1 MKFRISFPRKGI
13 LSMRIPIRNFIAATV
28 ISSSVF
34 YCASPAC
41 SFAQNESSLYSISK
55 SAPSQA
61 DKAAD
66 ELVAFSAETII
77 GILRNEPGLM
87 LEVKKMLVRKAFEQG
102 RVLEAADLTDD
113 ALFQLVRDQQSI
125 RILATHEIVDRSYIR
140 AKPTQEEVD
149 RENMLAARYGM
160 QPTPPSGAGAATTK
174 PPAGVSQEQMY
185 WARRDGSLGGYVPPA
200 TSNNEV
206 PQQNIPQQPPLQTAP
221 TNNPSRQMNRASLN
235 ENEDQNLQAQDAFA
249 MNSSANNM
257 QRISPD
263 QLGSL
268 LNASSPASFAVPNNT
283 ANNNNASGSPTALAM
298 GQSSFDPA
306 LAQPDYN
313 MTAASAP
320 PDFPPQSS
328 SSARQDS
335 RQRWNSPSAAD
346 LNQDRPLIRP
356 EPNPYA
362 DVPSLYD
369 LYEQVSTRSPVLQRF
384 GFDIFRNGTGN
395 TENLPMDIPVGP
407 DYVLGPGDS
416 LTIELWGAVSQ
427 RLQRVVDRQGQVS
440 LPEVGT
446 VQVAGRNLGDVQH
459 MVQSVLRT
467 QFRDV
472 EADVS
477 LGRIRTVRVYVV
489 GDVVRPGAYD
499 ISSLS
504 TALNA
509 LYVAG
514 GPTTRGSLR
523 HVHHYR
529 GDKLLQ
535 DVDAYDLLL
544 NGVHGEMENLASGD
558 TILVPPIGSEVTVQG
573 MVRRPDIYEL
583 GSEKNLAE
591 VLQLAGG
598 VLPSGTLRHVDV
610 ERVVAHEKRTMLQLD
625 IPEAS
630 NESAV
635 TQALENFQV
644 QDGDQIRIS
653 PILPYADKTVYLD
666 GHVFHPGKYPYRDGM
681 KITDLIHSY
690 TDLLPEPSQRH
701 AEIIR
706 LQAPDY
712 RPEVIAFNLADAM
725 AGKEQDATLQ
735 PFDTVRIFGRYNF
748 EDSPLVTLS
757 GAVREPGDH
766 LTNGATHL
774 KDAVYLAGGL
784 TGDADLKNAQVY
796 RHTQD
801 GKLKVLSVDLA
812 KALDGDEAD
821 NIILQPKDRIFIPRN
836 QQKMDPATVQIEG
849 DVTNPGRYPLGDG
862 MTAAELVKLAGG
874 FKRSADTN
882 EVELT
887 SYDDPSDKTNISK
900 NRMIQIADAMAGNA
914 EADVRL
920 HDGDVLSVRE
930 QPGWDNRGA
939 FITIKGEV
947 VHPGSFGIH
956 EGERL
961 SSVLKRAGGFRQD
974 AYVYGAI
981 LERKE
986 VRDAEDK
993 DRADLIARVQQEG
1006 VELKSLPET
1015 DPDQKIAKTAALLQ
1029 WQAALEKLQ
1038 STPPPGRLVV
1048 HITGKI
1054 KDWENGPWDVRLRP
1068 QDVLVVPHIPD
1079 YVMVNGAVYNQ
1090 TAVTYRSG
1098 KEAAWYLQQGGGPTN
1113 MADKKAIFVV
1123 RADGSVAGGKGGL
1136 FNGGALDAEV
1146 RPGDMVVVPEKALS
1160 GTSKWRQVLEA
1171 SQLASAVGVAI
1182 SLAGGF

>member
-1 MKFRISFPRKGI
+1 MHIS
-13 LSMRIPIRNFIAATV
+13 IRNLVAATI
-28 ISSSVF
+28 ISSSAV
-34 YCASPAC
+34 YCAAPMC
-41 SFAQNESSLYSISK
+41 SFAQTESSLYSLSK
-55 SAPSQA
+55 PAPSQA
-61 DKAAD
+61 DQAAD

-102 RVLEAADLTDD
+102 RVLEPSDLTDD
-113 ALFQLVRDQQSI
+113 ALFQLLRDQQNI
-125 RILATHEIVDRSYIR
+125 RILATHEIVNRSYIR

-160 QPTPPSGAGAATTK
+160 QRPMPPTGAESAAAK

-185 WARRDGSLGGYVPPA
+185 WAKQDNGLGSYVPPV
-200 TSNNEV
+200 TNNQV
-206 PQQNIPQQPPLQTAP
+206 PQQNIPVQPPLQAP
-221 TNNPSRQMNRASLN
+221 PANAPQRQINRASLN

-249 MNSSANNM
+249 MNNSTNSM

-268 LNASSPASFAVPNNT
+268 LNASSPASFAAPNNS
-283 ANNNNASGSPTALAM
+283 ANNNNTSGGSATALAM

-306 LAQPDYN
+306 LAPPDYN
-313 MTAASAP
+313 MTAEYSVPDLPQQASSTTKQ
-320 PDFPPQSS
+320 DQQS
-328 SSARQDS
+328 
-335 RQRWNSPSAAD
+335 RWSPSPAD
-346 LNQDRPLIRP
+346 LNQDRPFIKS

-446 VQVAGRNLGDVQH
+446 VQVAGRTLGDVQH
-459 MVQSVLRT
+459 MVQSILRT

-489 GDVVRPGAYD
+489 GDVERPGAYD

-514 GPTTRGSLR
+514 GPTSRGSLR
-523 HVHHYR
+523 HVRHFR
-529 GDKLLQ
+529 GAKLVQ
-535 DVDAYDLLL
+535 DIDAYDLLL
-544 NGVHGEMENLASGD
+544 NGVHGQMESLSSGD
-558 TILVPPIGSEVTVQG
+558 TILVPPMGAEVTVQG

-625 IPEAS
+625 IPETS
-630 NESAV
+630 DGNTV

-690 TDLLPEPSQRH
+690 ADLLPEPSQRH

-725 AGKEQDATLQ
+725 AGKEQDVTLQ
-735 PFDTVRIFGRYNF
+735 PFDTIRIFGRYNF

-784 TGDADLKNAQVY
+784 TPDADLRDAQIY
-796 RHTQD
+796 RQTQD
-801 GKLKVLSVDLA
+801 GKLKVLSVDLE
-812 KALDGDEAD
+812 KALSSDQAD
-821 NIILQPKDRIFIPRN
+821 NIILQPKDRIFIPHD
-836 QQKMDPATVQIEG
+836 QQKTDPATVQIEG

-862 MTAAELVKLAGG
+862 MTASELVKLAGG
-874 FKRSADTN
+874 FKRSADTDQ
-882 EVELT
+882 VELT
-887 SYDDPSDKTNISK
+887 SYDDPKDKTDISH
-900 NRMIQIADAMAGNA
+900 NRIIQIADAMAGNS

-961 SSVLKRAGGFRQD
+961 SSVLKRAGGFRPD

-986 VRDAEDK
+986 VREVEDK

-1006 VELKSLPET
+1006 VELKSLPEA
-1015 DPDQKIAKTAALLQ
+1015 DPDQKLAKTAALLQ
-1029 WQAALEKLQ
+1029 YQATLEKLQ

-1068 QDVLVVPHIPD
+1068 HDVLVIPHIPD

-1098 KEAAWYLQQGGGPTN
+1098 KDAAWYLQQAGGPTN
-1113 MADKKAIFVV
+1113 MAEKKAIFVV

-1136 FNGGALDAEV
+1136 FNGGALDAAV

-1160 GTSKWRQVLEA
+1160 GTSKWRQILEA

-1182 SLAGGF
+1182 SLAGGI

>member
-1 MKFRISFPRKGI
+1 
-13 LSMRIPIRNFIAATV
+13 
-28 ISSSVF
+28 
-34 YCASPAC
+34 
-41 SFAQNESSLYSISK
+41 
-55 SAPSQA
+55 
-61 DKAAD
+61 
-66 ELVAFSAETII
+66 
-77 GILRNEPGLM
+77 
-87 LEVKKMLVRKAFEQG
+87 
-102 RVLEAADLTDD
+102 
-113 ALFQLVRDQQSI
+113 
-125 RILATHEIVDRSYIR
+125 
-140 AKPTQEEVD
+140 
-149 RENMLAARYGM
+149 
-160 QPTPPSGAGAATTK
+160 
-174 PPAGVSQEQMY
+174 
-185 WARRDGSLGGYVPPA
+185 
-200 TSNNEV
+200 
-206 PQQNIPQQPPLQTAP
+206 
-221 TNNPSRQMNRASLN
+221 
-235 ENEDQNLQAQDAFA
+235 
-249 MNSSANNM
+249 
-257 QRISPD
+257 
-263 QLGSL
+263 
-268 LNASSPASFAVPNNT
+268 
-283 ANNNNASGSPTALAM
+283 
-298 GQSSFDPA
+298 
-306 LAQPDYN
+306 
-313 MTAASAP
+313 
-320 PDFPPQSS
+320 
-328 SSARQDS
+328 
-335 RQRWNSPSAAD
+335 
-346 LNQDRPLIRP
+346 
-356 EPNPYA
+356 
-362 DVPSLYD
+362 
-369 LYEQVSTRSPVLQRF
+369 
-384 GFDIFRNGTGN
+384 
-395 TENLPMDIPVGP
+395 
-407 DYVLGPGDS
+407 
-416 LTIELWGAVSQ
+416 
-427 RLQRVVDRQGQVS
+427 
-440 LPEVGT
+440 
-446 VQVAGRNLGDVQH
+446 

-467 QFRDV
+467 QLRDV

-489 GDVVRPGAYD
+489 GDVEHPGAYD

-514 GPTTRGSLR
+514 GPTSRGSLR

-529 GDKLLQ
+529 GDKLVQ
-535 DVDAYDLLL
+535 DIDAYDLLL
-544 NGVHGEMENLASGD
+544 NGVHGQMESLASGD
-558 TILVPPIGSEVTVQG
+558 TILVPPMGSEITVQG

-625 IPEAS
+625 IPETSDAA
-630 NESAV
+630 AV
-635 TQALENFQV
+635 TQSLENFQV

-666 GHVFHPGKYPYRDGM
+666 GHVFHPGKYAYRDGM

-690 TDLLPEPSQRH
+690 ADLLPEPSQRH

-706 LQAPDY
+706 LEAPDY

-725 AGKEQDATLQ
+725 SGKAQDVSLE

-784 TGDADLKNAQVY
+784 TADANLKDAQVY
-796 RHTQD
+796 RRTEN

-812 KALDGDEAD
+812 KALAGDQAD
-821 NIILQPKDRIFIPRN
+821 NIILQPKDRIFIPHD
-836 QQKMDPATVQIEG
+836 QQKTDPATVQIEG
-849 DVTNPGRYPLGDG
+849 DVINPGRYPLGDG

-874 FKRSADTN
+874 FMRSADTN

-887 SYDDPSDKTNISK
+887 SYDDSSEKTNLSK
-900 NRMIQIADAMAGNA
+900 NRTIQIADAMAGNA
-914 EADVRL
+914 EADIRL

-930 QPGWDNRGA
+930 QPGWDDRGA

-961 SSVLKRAGGFRQD
+961 SEVLKRAGGFRQD
-974 AYVYGAI
+974 AYIYGAI

-986 VRDAEDK
+986 VRDVEDK

-1054 KDWENGPWDVRLRP
+1054 KDWQNGQWDVRLRP
-1068 QDVLVVPHIPD
+1068 HDVLVIPHIPD

-1090 TAVTYRSG
+1090 TAVTYRSS
-1098 KEAAWYLQQGGGPTN
+1098 KNAAWYLQQAGGPTN

-1123 RADGSVAGGKGGL
+1123 RADGSVAGGKSGL

-1182 SLAGGF
+1182 SLSGGF